1 MARWGPQVRPSPAS
15 ATPAAGSPPPLAG
28 LPRRCRP
35 LDPPVRQG
43 RGHQLLLGRRQQL
56 RDAIC
61 DFAGD
66 SRHANPW
73 AADLYMHPRQSP
85 RTRPPPRRACPRPR
99 LGRHLALPEAMDGL
113 AGFGGLLRPHP
124 APETLHTRLRDG
136 PAGATGTTGTTG
148 DTAATVI
155 AAFVAVLRTITVQ
168 FEALA
173 APQRRL
179 PRGEHR
185 DGFIAVVVGGRDAR
199 APSRRI
205 HDPHTPVITPG
216 EPNLRS
222 A

>member
-1 MARWGPQVRPSPAS
+1 
-15 ATPAAGSPPPLAG
+15 
-28 LPRRCRP
+28 
-35 LDPPVRQG
+35 
-43 RGHQLLLGRRQQL
+43 
-56 RDAIC
+56 
-61 DFAGD
+61 
-66 SRHANPW
+66 
-73 AADLYMHPRQSP
+73 
-85 RTRPPPRRACPRPR
+85 
-99 LGRHLALPEAMDGL
+99 MDGL

-148 DTAATVI
+148 DTAATVT

-173 APQRRL
+173 ALQRRL

-205 HDPHTPVITPG
+205 HDPHTPRDHFRRATPESIAG
-216 EPNLRS
+216 DM
-222 A
+222 AFAG